1 MKKWILILV
10 LISSFSL
17 IFLINQV
24 ETIKGDGT
32 KDNPYQIKDA
42 ITIEKIELE
51 FQESYPSLFMES
63 DMICEEQLYQV
74 WETTNTSDANIQIQK
89 VQYYGQDALIDYEIK
104 YLFYPMFDY
113 IKFDANKRAKDE
125 TIILTS
131 SYYSLIDPF
140 TQTSKYNQ
148 RYQGDN
154 FTSVLSEIYDE
165 LGGFFVV
172 DYLINFEEQWYFMSS
187 MMKLENGQKVPVPIE
202 SGKFVELSE

>member
-1 MKKWILILV
+1 MKKWITTLII
-10 LISSFSL
+10 ISGISL

-32 KDNPYQIKDA
+32 KENPYQVKDT
-42 ITIEKIELE
+42 TIIEIIESE
-51 FQESYPSLFMES
+51 FQEAYPTLFIES
-63 DMICEEQLYQV
+63 DTLCEEQLYQV

-89 VQYYGQDALIDYEIK
+89 VQYYGQDAVIDYEIK

-125 TIILTS
+125 AIILTS

-140 TQTSKYNQ
+140 TQTSKNNE

-172 DYLINFEEQWYFMSS
+172 DYLINYEEQWYLMSS
-187 MMKLENGQKVPVPIE
+187 MMKLENGQKIPIPIE
-202 SGKFVELSE
+202 